1 MEQTPKQLWDECR
14 EIIRQNI
21 LPEQYN
27 ALFAYTEFKS
37 YADGKLVLSIPS
49 QFIFDMLERD
59 EYINLVGATLRRVFG
74 HQVALGYSIPVV
86 KSGRKDSTI
95 EVEPSGKST
104 TTNGV
109 SNRPANVMPDVVITP
124 SAQDLDSQL
133 HKGYLFENYIEGTN
147 NRLARSVGEA
157 IAQQPAKT
165 FNPLFIYGPSG
176 CGKTHLVNA
185 IGWRIKQLHP
195 QMRVLYLSAHLFYV
209 QYSDAVRQNKVP
221 DFIKFYQTIDVL
233 IIDDTQEFSGKTST
247 QNTFFHIF
255 NHLHL
260 NGKQIILTADRPP
273 VKIDG
278 LEDRLLTRFKWGLQ
292 AEIEKP
298 TKELRYKILQS
309 KIRRDGLNIPDKVVN
324 YIADNIDES
333 VRDLEG
339 IITSLMAHS
348 VAYDC
353 EITLELVQKM
363 MPRYVDVQEIKTTIS
378 DVINVVTDYFKTS
391 EDVICSRSRKQEIV
405 YMRQLAI
412 YLSSKHTEQS
422 TVQIGNRLGGRNHA
436 TVIHSIN
443 QIRNLIDTDE
453 KTRQDIKE
461 LEIRMKI

>member
-1 MEQTPKQLWDECR
+1 MEQNPKQLWDECR

-309 KIRRDGLNIPDKVVN
+309 KIRRDGLNIPDKV
-324 YIADNIDES
+324 
-333 VRDLEG
+333 R
-339 IITSLMAHS
+339 H
-348 VAYDC
+348 
-353 EITLELVQKM
+353 
-363 MPRYVDVQEIKTTIS
+363 
-378 DVINVVTDYFKTS
+378 F
-391 EDVICSRSRKQEIV
+391 
-405 YMRQLAI
+405 
-412 YLSSKHTEQS
+412 
-422 TVQIGNRLGGRNHA
+422 
-436 TVIHSIN
+436 
-443 QIRNLIDTDE
+443 
-453 KTRQDIKE
+453 
-461 LEIRMKI
+461 

>member
-1 MEQTPKQLWDECR
+1 M
-14 EIIRQNI
+14 
-21 LPEQYN
+21 
-27 ALFAYTEFKS
+27 
-37 YADGKLVLSIPS
+37 
-49 QFIFDMLERD
+49 
-59 EYINLVGATLRRVFG
+59 
-74 HQVALGYSIPVV
+74 
-86 KSGRKDSTI
+86 
-95 EVEPSGKST
+95 
-104 TTNGV
+104 
-109 SNRPANVMPDVVITP
+109 
-124 SAQDLDSQL
+124 
-133 HKGYLFENYIEGTN
+133 
-147 NRLARSVGEA
+147 
-157 IAQQPAKT
+157 
-165 FNPLFIYGPSG
+165 
-176 CGKTHLVNA
+176 
-185 IGWRIKQLHP
+185 
-195 QMRVLYLSAHLFYV
+195 
-209 QYSDAVRQNKVP
+209 
-221 DFIKFYQTIDVL
+221 
-233 IIDDTQEFSGKTST
+233 
-247 QNTFFHIF
+247 
-255 NHLHL
+255 
-260 NGKQIILTADRPP
+260 
-273 VKIDG
+273 
-278 LEDRLLTRFKWGLQ
+278 
-292 AEIEKP
+292 
-298 TKELRYKILQS
+298 
-309 KIRRDGLNIPDKVVN
+309 NIPDKVVN